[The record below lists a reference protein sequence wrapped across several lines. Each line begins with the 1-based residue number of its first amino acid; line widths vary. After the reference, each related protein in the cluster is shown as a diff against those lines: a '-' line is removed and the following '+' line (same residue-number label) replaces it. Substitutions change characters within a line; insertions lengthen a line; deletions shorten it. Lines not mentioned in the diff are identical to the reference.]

1 MQPGS
6 PQPEISDSRPPRS
19 GRARQRHLARQA
31 RQTAQRVPY
40 SDVRPAARRGASDE
54 PSILDRLR
62 VEITRA
68 QAVVIDGQWRLSG
81 KQIGLIGI
89 GLVALILLFS
99 ALSIGAS
106 GNVMPRV
113 SVAGIDVGG
122 LDEATAEAALAA
134 AWRTRTLLLRQG
146 DRTWTVNAYEMG
158 FRVDAEMSIQ
168 AALRYGRDGG
178 LPSILGTLITGGQVR
193 PVVDLDMGRAR
204 QKMMEIARLVQ
215 VPAQNATVR
224 LQGVVVTAIGP
235 QDGFR
240 LNLGELL
247 PSLAVDPAGVIERGT
262 IDLPTLPVKPL
273 ILDAAPLVEYAQ
285 SLLQWPLTLEA
296 YDPVTDQ
303 TYPFVVPPEQWGQW
317 LDTRLVRHDTG
328 PRLYLS
334 VSPPSIRRY
343 LYEQSDLLP
352 DPMRLDVQEGI
363 EAVQDAVA
371 DGTLSTWVTV
381 RYDPT
386 IHEIERGETAY
397 SIARTTGIPYYLIEQ
412 ANPERDL
419 SDLYPGDQIN
429 LPSRDILLP
438 LRPVMNK
445 RIVVDLSEQYMWAY
459 ENGQVKFEWPISSG
473 LDSAPTS
480 TGVFQILSHAERAY
494 GSSYTLCDDEADSCG
509 QWVMHWFMGVY
520 EAVPGLMNGFHGAVE
535 LPNGTY
541 LGGGNVG
548 RPYTFG
554 CIMALEENAIQLYNW
569 AEEGVV
575 VEIRQ

>member
-6 PQPEISDSRPPRS
+6 PQSESSEARPSRS

-31 RQTAQRVPY
+31 RQVAPPVAY
-40 SDVRPAARRGASDE
+40 SGSRPARRYSSAE

-62 VEITRA
+62 DGSARV
-68 QAVVIDGQWRLSG
+68 QAAIVGGEWRLSG
-81 KQIGLIGI
+81 RQFALIGI
-89 GLVALILLFS
+89 GLAALIVLFS

-106 GNVMPRV
+106 GNILPRV
-113 SVAGIDVGG
+113 SVGGIDVGG
-122 LDEATAEAALAA
+122 LDKEAAEVALRE
-134 AWRTRTLLLRQG
+134 AWMARTLQLRQG
-146 DRTWTVNAYEMG
+146 DRTWTVNAYDMG
-158 FRVDAEMSIQ
+158 FRIDTEMSIQ

-178 LPSILGTLITGGQVR
+178 LPAILGTLIAGGDIR

-204 QKMMEIARLVQ
+204 QKMLEIAQLVQ
-215 VPAQNATVR
+215 LPAQNATVR

-235 QDGFR
+235 RDGWR
-240 LNLGELL
+240 LNVAELL
-247 PSLAVDPAGVIERGT
+247 PWLAVDPAGVIAQGVIE
-262 IDLPTLPVKPL
+262 LPMLPVKPL
-273 ILDAAPLVEYAQ
+273 ILDASALVDYAQ
-285 SLLQWPLTLEA
+285 ALLQWPLTLEA

-303 TYPFVVPPEQWGQW
+303 TYPFVVPPDQWGQW
-317 LDTRLVRHDTG
+317 LDTRLVRHETG

-334 VSPPSIRRY
+334 ISAPAIRRY
-343 LYEQSDLLP
+343 LYEQSDRLP

-371 DGTLSTWVTV
+371 NGTLSTWVTV

-397 SIARTTGIPYYLIEQ
+397 SIARTTGIPFYLIEQ
-412 ANPERDL
+412 ANPDRDL
-419 SDLYPGDQIN
+419 SVLYPGDRIN

-459 ENGQVKFEWPISSG
+459 ENGQVRFEWAISSG

-569 AEEGVV
+569 AEQGVV
-575 VEIRQ
+575 VEIRP